1 MDLISSEEAAKI
13 LGVTKSHLH
22 YMTRDGY
29 LRSHLV
35 GQAYQYDPSE
45 VYKLKELRET
55 DITLVEI
62 AARAS
67 RAEMIAYRLERQV
80 SRLLN
85 IIGADIPS
93 VDLRKEAVVAL
104 HLKVEDA
111 CESPVVPSI
120 EDLLEWAQTFQSFN
134 EQYFH
139 EVEREFLTDEPWKPY
154 IKLSNKLAKS
164 MPHEKLRKDLE
175 LSTAY
180 NYLEMSRKNLRQVI
194 FCYVRTTSNKRIA
207 YRVIP
212 EAANDF
218 HEDVLSLLSV
228 IVD

>member
-13 LGVTKSHLH
+13 LGVTKNYLH
-22 YMTRDGY
+22 HMSRDGY

-35 GQAYQYDPSE
+35 GQSYLYDPNE
-45 VYKLKELRET
+45 VHELKEVRKNG
-55 DITLVEI
+55 ITLAEV

-67 RAEMIAYRLERQV
+67 RAEMIAYRLERQM

-93 VDLRKEAVVAL
+93 VDLRPEAVVAL
-104 HLKVEDA
+104 HLKIEDA
-111 CESPVVPSI
+111 STCTRIPSI
-120 EDLLEWAQTFQSFN
+120 EELLEWAHIFQSLN

-139 EVEREFLTDEPWKPY
+139 EIEREFLTDEPWKLY
-154 IKLSNKLAKS
+154 IKLSNNLAKN
-164 MPHEKLRKDLE
+164 MPFDKLRNDLE
-175 LSTAY
+175 LTTAY
-180 NYLEMSRKNLRQVI
+180 NYLEMSRKHLRQVI

-218 HEDVLSLLSV
+218 HEDVMSLLSV